1 MGGSPPA
8 RRVGAEDVAVGNG
21 VSGDGDCGGGTDAA
35 GFIWAGHGAEVET
48 GALTEVQNTVVL
60 GQDTATLTAFS

>member
-8 RRVGAEDVAVGNG
+8 RRAGAEDVAVGND
-21 VSGDGDCGGGTDAA
+21 VSRDGDCGGGTDAA
-35 GFIWAGHGAEVET
+35 RFIWAGEAET

-60 GQDTATLTAFS
+60 GQDTPTLTAFS